1 MKKKIL
7 SLLLVLLMLASIL
20 PASVLAATKT
30 FDDFF
35 TGLPL
40 IAETEPGSPNSTNKW
55 KVTTHNGEDVLM
67 SGNKEKR
74 SSTSTLQLTMT
85 DDAANLSF
93 EYKVS
98 SEARYDKLTITQGAT
113 TLVDGVSGVI
123 DWTRL
128 EINAKNGDVIT
139 IKYSKDSSTDKNDD
153 CVYVRSFSTSAPVV
167 ITLHA
172 NNGTDDTATQ
182 NIYGK
187 GVLNAN
193 TFTCEGKLFAGWATS
208 ADGEIVYADKATI
221 ETETAMDLYA
231 VWADAVTVTF
241 NYNYGTTK
249 DKTVTIAQ
257 GAQIGAANIPAA
269 VTRTGYTFVGW
280 FNNDDVQLTAE
291 TVITEDIT
299 YTGKWAPITY
309 TIAFDAN
316 GGEGSMDSITA
327 TYDQEVTLPLA
338 ADKFTRVG
346 YTFYGWTTLTSYIGE
361 PSYADGATVK
371 NLASIQDKVYTLRV
385 NWKGNPVNITV
396 DYNYEGAES
405 ITRVGMVGSHYNYVR
420 QDDGKYKQDSLADPM
435 REGYIFLGWFDAP
448 EGGNEVT
455 AYGKKFTAEDAE
467 NGFTMYA
474 HWEKGITVHFD
485 GNGYSMPI
493 SDKTVLPSKVYTSLP
508 DLIERYMPTDKRL
521 ESWYIKLDGEGDAR
535 FGEAVTADTD
545 FSAMGDSVTLIA
557 KWRGYQYIIQF
568 KVRSADKS
576 YVQGTMADQAAPFD
590 EDVTLNL
597 CTYTRE
603 GYDFAG
609 WTTQQFGS
617 NPTIAYTD
625 GGIINREWEDENDW
639 GYGSEDN
646 ETFNLYAVWTEAKS
660 EDEKDADA
668 KFAAAE
674 AAISGTYLPTYGK
687 DTNALTMIQAKL
699 TAASIT
705 DVTISVKAGASDNYS
720 NYNYVG
726 VADDGTLIYKWNENG
741 TTSSTTGYVRPVF
754 VLTYKTYTKE
764 STECNFGMG
773 LDEAK
778 AKAALKAVADRITVP
793 ETIESADDLTKLP
806 HYPVKAGVNESDV
819 DYSSSTD
826 LELWATA
833 TWQSNNS
840 TNIAISEVSYPYF
853 SPYKVTVSIPSND
866 TAVVLTLKLTY
877 SGRDDLYLYKTYNVT
892 IKGSVV
898 ERDVDYQELLNKMLE
913 TEDALTN
920 PRNDSNIDKANVAS
934 DIQFF
939 TTKDLSALSMQLY
952 SKGFD
957 GKYTP
962 IKITSSNEDVISSTD
977 VYNAARVLT
986 YRPLPG
992 REAENVTITIEILD
1006 RPSGEGESNTV
1017 LATAN
1022 IEVTVQPLAQSELD
1036 TAAAF
1041 MKKVCTE
1048 EVYWDGIKKANSAK
1062 DNIAGDM
1069 WSFIEIVPDGD
1080 GYKFIRTADD
1090 AKGVGVK
1097 ADSIDGW
1104 YASEKYRCFR
1114 SSNDAVIKHE
1124 NLLLTKPQYNTNVTI
1139 DSVLS
1144 YSEYAKYYE
1153 KFKDNADYA
1162 QFAKFYKQPISV
1174 VVKVIGTEG
1183 IDNPNTE
1190 TISVTVNM
1198 DGNAIN
1204 SAFAD
1209 FNYTYTCNSE
1219 DYKTGMDAVVAAIT
1233 ENGYTYAGSGSYLN
1247 SVTSPN
1253 GVILSSADEKY
1264 GPWSGWMFTVNG
1276 SSPML
1281 DATTYARLD
1290 QYILKK
1296 GDVIRF
1302 YYVECPTDT
1311 RHHIRSTDDPTKCG
1325 MCGKVMPLLYGDVNG
1340 DGEVT
1345 STDAGIVILYLKG
1358 KTELTAEQLLA
1369 ADVNGDGQVTSSD
1382 AGNIILYCKGKIS
1395 SFPASAN

>member
-1 MKKKIL
+1 MKKKLL

-20 PASVLAATKT
+20 PASALAANKT
-30 FDDFF
+30 FGDFF
-35 TGLPL
+35 AGLPL
-40 IAETEPGSPNSTNKW
+40 IAETEPGSPNSTKKW
-55 KVTTHNGEDVLM
+55 KVTTLDGEDVLM
-67 SGNKEKR
+67 SGNNGK
-74 SSTSTLQLTMT
+74 SSSSSTLQLTMT
-85 DDAANLSF
+85 ADTNLSF

-98 SEARYDKLTITQGAT
+98 TEKNYDKLTITQGSK
-113 TLVDGVSGVI
+113 TLVNGVSGVI

-128 EINAKNGDVIT
+128 EIDAKSDDVIT
-139 IKYSKDSSTDKNDD
+139 IVYKKDSSGNKNDD
-153 CVYVRSFSTSAPVV
+153 CVYIRSFAAGAPTI

-172 NNGTDDTATQ
+172 NNGTDETATQ
-182 NIYGK
+182 NIYCGK

-221 ETETAMDLYA
+221 ETEEAMDLYA

-249 DKTVTIAQ
+249 DKTVAIAK
-257 GAQIGAANIPAA
+257 GAQIGATNIPDA
-269 VTRTGYTFVGW
+269 VKRTGYTFVGW
-280 FNNDDVQLTAE
+280 FNDDGTQLTAE
-291 TVITEDIT
+291 TIINEDIT

-309 TIAFDAN
+309 TIAFDAD
-316 GGEGSMDSITA
+316 GGEGSMDSISA
-327 TYDQEVTLPLA
+327 TYDQEVTIPLA
-338 ADKFTRVG
+338 EGRFTRTG
-346 YTFYGWTTLTSYIGE
+346 YTFSGWSTYKGYMTPTVQ
-361 PSYADGATVK
+361 DGGTVK
-371 NLASIQDKVYTLRV
+371 NLTNVQDKVITLYV
-385 NWKGNPVNITV
+385 TWKGNPVNITV
-396 DYNYEGAES
+396 NYNYDGAES

-420 QDDGKYKQDSLADPM
+420 QDDGKYKQDSLPDPV
-435 REGYIFLGWFDAP
+435 RTGWIFLGWYDAP

-455 AYGKKFTAEDAE
+455 PSNKKFTAEDAE

-485 GNGYSMPI
+485 GNGYTQTI
-493 SDKTVLPSKVYTSLP
+493 NDKTVVPGKVYTNLP
-508 DLIERYMPTDKRL
+508 YLAERYMPTDKRL

-535 FGEAVTADTD
+535 FGAAVTKDTD
-545 FSAMGDSVTLIA
+545 FSTMGDEVTLIA
-557 KWRGYQYIIQF
+557 KWRGYQYII
-568 KVRSADKS
+568 KYNIKYSDKS
-576 YVQGTMADQAAPFD
+576 SVTGTMADQPAPFG
-590 EDVTLNL
+590 ENVKLNS
-597 CTYTRE
+597 CAYSRP

-609 WTTQQFGS
+609 WAISSYGS
-617 NPTIAYTD
+617 TIAYAD
-625 GGIINREWEDENDW
+625 GATIKRDWEEDDW
-639 GYGSEDN
+639 GDGSEDN
-646 ETFNLYAVWTEAKS
+646 EPFNLYAVWTEAKS
-660 EDEKDADA
+660 EEEKEADA
-668 KFAAAE
+668 KLTAAE
-674 AAISGTYLPTYGK
+674 KAIEGTYLPKYGT

-699 TAASIT
+699 TAAGIT
-705 DVTISVKAGASDNYS
+705 DVAVSVKAGAKDNYS
-720 NYNYVG
+720 SYNYVG

-741 TTSSTTGYVRPVF
+741 STSSATGYVRPVF
-754 VLTYKTYTKE
+754 ILTYKTFNKE
-764 STECNFGMG
+764 TTACNFGMG
-773 LDEAK
+773 LDEVK
-778 AKAALKAVADRITVP
+778 AKAALNAVADRITIP
-793 ETIESADDLTKLP
+793 ATIEKAEDLTKLP
-806 HYPVKAGVNESDV
+806 KYPVKAGVDESKV
-819 DYSSSTD
+819 DYNKSD
-826 LELWATA
+826 DIELWTTA
-833 TWQSNNS
+833 TWQSSS
-840 TNIAISEVSYPYF
+840 TNIAISNVGYPIF
-853 SPYKVTVSIPSND
+853 SPYKVAVSVPNND
-866 TAVVLTLKLTY
+866 THVTLTLKLTY
-877 SGRDDLYLYKTYNVT
+877 NGREEDLYVSRVYN
-892 IKGSVV
+892 IILKGGV
-898 ERDVDYQELLNKMLE
+898 EQKDVDYQVLLDTMLNN
-913 TEDALTN
+913 EDALTN
-920 PRNDSNIDKANVAS
+920 PRNGSNIDKANVAS

-939 TTKDLSALSMQLY
+939 TTKDLSRLSMQLY
-952 SKGFD
+952 NKDFD

-992 REAENVTITIEILD
+992 REAKSVTITIEILD
-1006 RPSGEGESNTV
+1006 RPSGEGEATVV
-1017 LATAN
+1017 LASAA
-1022 IEVTVQPLAQSELD
+1022 IEVTVLPLTQNELD

-1062 DNIAGDM
+1062 DNITGDM

-1114 SSNDAVIKHE
+1114 SSKDTVIKHE
-1124 NLLLTKPQYNTNVTI
+1124 NLLLTKPQYNTSVKI

-1144 YSEYAKYYE
+1144 YSEYSKYYE

-1162 QFAKFYKQPISV
+1162 QFAKFYKQPISI

-1183 IDNPNTE
+1183 IDNPNAE

-1204 SAFAD
+1204 SEFVD
-1209 FNYTYTCNSE
+1209 FSYTYTCNSE

-1233 ENGYTYAGSGSYLN
+1233 ESGYTYTGNGSYLN
-1247 SVTSPN
+1247 SVTSPD
-1253 GVILSSADEKY
+1253 GITLGLADEKY

-1281 DATTYARLD
+1281 DETTQARLD

-1296 GDVIRF
+1296 GDIIRF
-1302 YYVECPTDT
+1302 YYVECPTET
-1311 RHHIRSTDDPTKCG
+1311 RHHIRSADDKTKCSV
-1325 MCGKVMPLLYGDVNG
+1325 CGKVMPLLYGDVNG

>member
-1 MKKKIL
+1 MKKKLL

-20 PASVLAATKT
+20 PASALAANKT
-30 FDDFF
+30 FGDFF
-35 TGLPL
+35 AGLPL
-40 IAETEPGSPNSTNKW
+40 IAETEPGSPNSTKKW
-55 KVTTHNGEDVLM
+55 KVTTLDGEDVLM
-67 SGNKEKR
+67 SGNNGK
-74 SSTSTLQLTMT
+74 SSSSSTLQLTMT
-85 DDAANLSF
+85 ADTNLSF

-98 SEARYDKLTITQGAT
+98 TEKNYDKLTITQGSK
-113 TLVDGVSGVI
+113 TLVNGVSGVI

-128 EINAKNGDVIT
+128 EIDAKNDDVIT
-139 IKYSKDSSTDKNDD
+139 IVYKKDSSGNKNDD
-153 CVYVRSFSTSAPVV
+153 CVYIRSFAAGAPTI

-172 NNGTDDTATQ
+172 NNGTDETATQ
-182 NIYGK
+182 NIYCGK

-221 ETETAMDLYA
+221 ETEEAMDLYA

-249 DKTVTIAQ
+249 DKTVAIAK
-257 GAQIGAANIPAA
+257 GTQIGATNIPDA
-269 VTRTGYTFVGW
+269 VKRTGYTFVGW
-280 FNNDDVQLTAE
+280 FNDDGTQLTAE
-291 TVITEDIT
+291 TIINEDIT

-309 TIAFDAN
+309 TIAFDAD
-316 GGEGSMDSITA
+316 GGEGSMDSISA
-327 TYDQEVTLPLA
+327 TYDQEVTIPLA
-338 ADKFTRVG
+338 EGRFTRTG
-346 YTFYGWTTLTSYIGE
+346 YTFSGWSTYKGYMTPTVQ
-361 PSYADGATVK
+361 DGGTVK
-371 NLASIQDKVYTLRV
+371 NLTNVQDKVITLYV
-385 NWKGNPVNITV
+385 TWKGNPVNITV
-396 DYNYEGAES
+396 NYNYDGAES

-420 QDDGKYKQDSLADPM
+420 QDDGKYKQDSLPDPV
-435 REGYIFLGWFDAP
+435 RTGWIFLGWYDAP

-455 AYGKKFTAEDAE
+455 PSNKKFTAEDAE
-467 NGFTMYA
+467 NGFIMYA

-485 GNGYSMPI
+485 GNGYTQTI
-493 SDKTVLPSKVYTSLP
+493 NDKTVVPGKVYTNLP
-508 DLIERYMPTDKRL
+508 YLAERYMPTDKRL

-535 FGEAVTADTD
+535 FGAAVTKDTD
-545 FSAMGDSVTLIA
+545 FSTMGDEVTLIA
-557 KWRGYQYIIQF
+557 KWRGYQYII
-568 KVRSADKS
+568 KYNIKYSDKS
-576 YVQGTMADQAAPFD
+576 SVTGTMADQPAPFG
-590 EDVTLNL
+590 ENVKLNS
-597 CTYTRE
+597 CAYSRP

-609 WTTQQFGS
+609 WATSSYGS
-617 NPTIAYTD
+617 TIAYAD
-625 GGIINREWEDENDW
+625 GATIKRDWEEDDW
-639 GYGSEDN
+639 GDGSEDN
-646 ETFNLYAVWTEAKS
+646 EPFNLYAVWTEAKS
-660 EDEKDADA
+660 EEEKEADA
-668 KFAAAE
+668 KLTAAE
-674 AAISGTYLPTYGK
+674 KAISGTYLPTYGK
-687 DTNALTMIQAKL
+687 DANALTMIQAKL
-699 TAASIT
+699 TAAGIT
-705 DVTISVKAGASDNYS
+705 DVAVSVKAGAKDNYS
-720 NYNYVG
+720 SYNYVG

-741 TTSSTTGYVRPVF
+741 STSSATGYVRPVF

-764 STECNFGMG
+764 TTACNFGMG
-773 LDEAK
+773 LDEVK
-778 AKAALKAVADRITVP
+778 AKAALNAVADRITVP
-793 ETIESADDLTKLP
+793 ETVESAEDLTKLP
-806 HYPVKAGVNESDV
+806 KYPVKAGVDESKV
-819 DYSSSTD
+819 DYNKSD
-826 LELWATA
+826 DIELWTTA
-833 TWQSNNS
+833 TWQSSS
-840 TNIAISEVSYPYF
+840 TNIAISDVGYPPF
-853 SPYKVTVSIPSND
+853 SPYKVAVSIPNND
-866 TAVVLTLKLTY
+866 APVTLTLKLTY
-877 SGRDDLYLYKTYNVT
+877 NGREDLYVSRVYNIT
-892 IKGSVV
+892 LKGGVV
-898 ERDVDYQELLNKMLE
+898 EKDVDYQELLNKMLE

-952 SKGFD
+952 NKGFD

-992 REAENVTITIEILD
+992 REAKSVTITIQILD
-1006 RPSGEGESNTV
+1006 RPSGEGEATDV
-1017 LATAN
+1017 LASAA
-1022 IEVTVQPLAQSELD
+1022 IEVTVQPLTQNDLD

-1062 DNIAGDM
+1062 DNITGDM

-1114 SSNDAVIKHE
+1114 SSKDTVIKHE
-1124 NLLLTKPQYNTNVTI
+1124 NLLLTQPQYNTSVKI

-1144 YSEYAKYYE
+1144 YSEYSKYYE
-1153 KFKDNADYA
+1153 KFKNNADYA
-1162 QFAKFYKQPISV
+1162 QFAKFYKQPISI

-1198 DGNAIN
+1198 DGNAIDKT
-1204 SAFAD
+1204 FTD
-1209 FNYTYTCNSE
+1209 FNYTYTCNSA

-1233 ENGYTYAGSGSYLN
+1233 ESGYTYTGNGSYLN
-1247 SVTSPN
+1247 SVTSPD
-1253 GVILSSADEKY
+1253 GVTLGLADEKY

-1281 DATTYARLD
+1281 DETTQARLD

-1296 GDVIRF
+1296 GDIIRF
-1302 YYVECPTDT
+1302 YYVECPTET
-1311 RHHIRSTDDPTKCG
+1311 RHHIRGTGDKTKCSV
-1325 MCGKVMPLLYGDVNG
+1325 CGKVMPLLYGDVNG

>member
-1 MKKKIL
+1 MKKKLL
-7 SLLLVLLMLASIL
+7 SLLLVLLMLASLL
-20 PASVLAATKT
+20 PASALAANKT
-30 FDDFF
+30 FGDFF
-35 TGLPL
+35 AGLPL
-40 IAETEPGSPNSTNKW
+40 IAETEPGLPNSTEKW
-55 KVTTHNGEDVLM
+55 KVTTLDGEDVLM
-67 SGNKEKR
+67 SGNKGQ
-74 SSTSTLQLTMT
+74 SYASSTLQLTIT
-85 DDAANLSF
+85 ADTNLSF

-98 SEARYDKLTITQGAT
+98 TEEKYDKLTIKQGST

-128 EINAKNGDVIT
+128 EIDAKSGDVIT
-139 IKYSKDSSTDKNDD
+139 IVYKKDSSNDKNDD
-153 CVYVRSFSTSAPVV
+153 CIYVRGFSVSAPTI

-172 NNGTDDTATQ
+172 NNGTDETATQ
-182 NIYGK
+182 NIYCGK

-221 ETETAMDLYA
+221 ETEEAMDLYA

-249 DKTVTIAQ
+249 DKTVAIAK
-257 GAQIGAANIPAA
+257 GTQIGATNIPDA
-269 VTRTGYTFVGW
+269 VKRTGYTFVGW
-280 FNNDDVQLTAE
+280 FNDDGTQLTAE
-291 TVITEDIT
+291 TIINEDIT

-327 TYDQEVTLPLA
+327 KYDEEVTLP
-338 ADKFTRVG
+338 KVNGSFTREG
-346 YTFYGWTTLTSYIGE
+346 YTCYGWTTYSNHIGE
-361 PSYADGATVK
+361 PTYGDGDKVK
-371 NLASIQDKVYTLRV
+371 NLASAQDGKFTLKV

-396 DYNYEGAES
+396 NYNYDGAES

-420 QDDGKYKQDSLADPM
+420 QNDGKYKWDSLADPV
-435 REGYIFLGWFDAP
+435 RTGWIFLGWYDAP

-455 AYGKKFTAEDAE
+455 TSNKKFTAEDAE

-485 GNGYSMPI
+485 GNGYTQPI
-493 SDKTVLPSKVYTSLP
+493 KDRIVQPGKVYTSLP
-508 DLIERYMPTDKRL
+508 VLTEYYMPTDKRL
-521 ESWYIKLDGEGDAR
+521 ESWHIKLNGEGGAR
-535 FGEAVTADTD
+535 FGAAVTKDTD
-545 FSAMGDSVTLIA
+545 FSTMGDEVTLIA
-557 KWRGYQYIIQF
+557 KWRGYQYII
-568 KVRSADKS
+568 KYNIKYSDKS
-576 YVQGTMADQAAPFD
+576 SVTGTMADQPAPFG
-590 EDVTLNL
+590 ENVKLNS
-597 CTYTRE
+597 CAYSRP

-609 WTTQQFGS
+609 WATSSYGS
-617 NPTIAYTD
+617 TIAYAD
-625 GGIINREWEDENDW
+625 GATIKRDWEEDDW
-639 GYGSEDN
+639 GDGSEDN
-646 ETFNLYAVWTEAKS
+646 EPFNLYAVWTEAKS
-660 EDEKDADA
+660 EEEKEADA
-668 KFAAAE
+668 KLTAAE
-674 AAISGTYLPTYGK
+674 EAISSTYLPTYGK

-699 TAASIT
+699 TAAGIT
-705 DVTISVKAGASDNYS
+705 DVTVSVKAGAKDNYS
-720 NYNYVG
+720 SYNYVG

-741 TTSSTTGYVRPVF
+741 STSSATGYVRPVF
-754 VLTYKTYTKE
+754 ILTYKTFNKE
-764 STECNFGMG
+764 TTACNFGMG

-778 AKAALKAVADRITVP
+778 AKAALKAVADRINIP
-793 ETIESADDLTKLP
+793 ATIEKAEDLTKLP
-806 HYPVKAGVNESDV
+806 KYPVKAGVDESKV
-819 DYSSSTD
+819 DYNKSD
-826 LELWATA
+826 DIELWTTA
-833 TWQSNNS
+833 TWQSSS
-840 TNIAISEVSYPYF
+840 TNIAISDVGYPPF
-853 SPYKVTVSIPSND
+853 SPYKVTVSIPNND
-866 TAVVLTLKLTY
+866 APVTLTLKLTY
-877 SGRDDLYLYKTYNVT
+877 NGREDLYVSRVYNIT
-892 IKGSVV
+892 LKGGVV
-898 ERDVDYQELLNKMLE
+898 EKDVDYQELLNKMLE

-920 PRNDSNIDKANVAS
+920 PRNDSNIDKANVVS

-939 TTKDLSALSMQLY
+939 TTKDLSRLSMQLY
-952 SKGFD
+952 NKDFD

-992 REAENVTITIEILD
+992 REAKSVTITIEILD
-1006 RPSGEGESNTV
+1006 RPSGEGEATVV
-1017 LATAN
+1017 LASAA
-1022 IEVTVQPLAQSELD
+1022 IEVTVQPLAQNELD

-1062 DNIAGDM
+1062 DNITGDM

-1114 SSNDAVIKHE
+1114 SSKDTVIKHE
-1124 NLLLTKPQYNTNVTI
+1124 NLLLTQPQYNTSVKI

-1144 YSEYAKYYE
+1144 YSEYSKYYE
-1153 KFKDNADYA
+1153 KFKNNADYA
-1162 QFAKFYKQPISV
+1162 QFAKFYKQPISI

-1183 IDNPNTE
+1183 IDNPNAE

-1204 SAFAD
+1204 SEFVD
-1209 FNYTYTCNSE
+1209 FSYTYICNSE
-1219 DYKTGMDAVVAAIT
+1219 DYKTGMDAIVAAIT
-1233 ENGYTYAGSGSYLN
+1233 ESGYTYTGNGSYLN
-1247 SVTSPN
+1247 SVTSPD
-1253 GVILSSADEKY
+1253 GVTLGLADEKY

-1281 DATTYARLD
+1281 DETTQARLD

-1296 GDVIRF
+1296 GDIIRF
-1302 YYVECPTDT
+1302 YYVECPTET
-1311 RHHIRSTDDPTKCG
+1311 RHHIRSADDNTKCG

>member
-1 MKKKIL
+1 MKKKLL
-7 SLLLVLLMLASIL
+7 SLLLVLLMLASLL
-20 PASVLAATKT
+20 PASALAANKT
-30 FDDFF
+30 FGDFF
-35 TGLPL
+35 AGLPL
-40 IAETEPGSPNSTNKW
+40 IAETEPGSPNSTKKW
-55 KVTTHNGEDVLM
+55 KVTTLDGEDVLM
-67 SGNKEKR
+67 SGNKGQ
-74 SSTSTLQLTMT
+74 SYASSTLQLTIT
-85 DDAANLSF
+85 ADTNLSF

-98 SEARYDKLTITQGAT
+98 TEKNYDKLTITQGSK
-113 TLVDGVSGVI
+113 TLVNGVSGVI

-128 EINAKNGDVIT
+128 EIDAKSDDVIT
-139 IKYSKDSSTDKNDD
+139 IVYKKDSGGNKNDD
-153 CVYVRSFSTSAPVV
+153 CVYIRSFAAGAPTI

-172 NNGTDDTATQ
+172 NNGTDETATQ
-182 NIYGK
+182 NIYCGK

-221 ETETAMDLYA
+221 ETEEAMDLYA

-249 DKTVTIAQ
+249 DKTVAIAK
-257 GAQIGAANIPAA
+257 GAQIGATNIPDA
-269 VTRTGYTFVGW
+269 VKRTGYTFVGW
-280 FNNDDVQLTAE
+280 FNDDGTQLTAE
-291 TVITEDIT
+291 TIINEDIT

-309 TIAFDAN
+309 TIAFDAD
-316 GGEGSMDSITA
+316 GGEGSMDSISA
-327 TYDQEVTLPLA
+327 TYDQEVTIPLA
-338 ADKFTRVG
+338 EGRFTRTG
-346 YTFYGWTTLTSYIGE
+346 YTFSGWSTYKGYMTPTVQ
-361 PSYADGATVK
+361 DGGTVK
-371 NLASIQDKVYTLRV
+371 NLTNVQDKVITLYV
-385 NWKGNPVNITV
+385 TWKGNPVNITV
-396 DYNYEGAES
+396 NYNYDGAES

-420 QDDGKYKQDSLADPM
+420 QDDGKYKQDSLPDPT
-435 REGYIFLGWFDAP
+435 RTGWIFLGWYDAP

-455 AYGKKFTAEDAE
+455 PSNKKFTAEDAE

-485 GNGYSMPI
+485 GNGYTQTI
-493 SDKTVLPSKVYTSLP
+493 NDKTVVPGKVYTNLP
-508 DLIERYMPTDKRL
+508 YLAERYMPTDKRL

-535 FGEAVTADTD
+535 FGAAVTKDTD
-545 FSAMGDSVTLIA
+545 FSTMGDEVTLIA
-557 KWRGYQYIIQF
+557 KWRGYQYII
-568 KVRSADKS
+568 KYNIKYSDKS
-576 YVQGTMADQAAPFD
+576 SVTGTMADQPAPFG
-590 EDVTLNL
+590 ENVKLNS
-597 CTYTRE
+597 CAYSRP

-609 WTTQQFGS
+609 WATSSYGS
-617 NPTIAYTD
+617 TIAYAD
-625 GGIINREWEDENDW
+625 GATIKRDWEEDDW
-639 GYGSEDN
+639 GDGSEDN
-646 ETFNLYAVWTEAKS
+646 EPFNLYAVWTEAKS
-660 EDEKDADA
+660 EEEKEADA
-668 KFAAAE
+668 KLTAAE
-674 AAISGTYLPTYGK
+674 KAIEGTYLPKYGT

-699 TAASIT
+699 TAAGIT
-705 DVTISVKAGASDNYS
+705 DVAVSVMAGAEKNYS
-720 NYNYVG
+720 SYNYVG
-726 VADDGTLIYKWNENG
+726 VADDGTLIYKWNEKG
-741 TTSSTTGYVRPVF
+741 STSSATGYVRPVF

-764 STECNFGMG
+764 TTACNFGMG
-773 LDEAK
+773 LDEVK
-778 AKAALKAVADRITVP
+778 AKAALNAVVDRITVP
-793 ETIESADDLTKLP
+793 ETVESAEDLTKLP
-806 HYPVKAGVNESDV
+806 KYPVKAGVDESKV

-833 TWQSNNS
+833 TWQSS
-840 TNIAISEVSYPYF
+840 SKDIAISEVSYPYF
-853 SPYKVTVSIPSND
+853 SPYKATVSIPSND

-898 ERDVDYQELLNKMLE
+898 ERDVNYQELLNKMLE
-913 TEDALTN
+913 AEDALTN
-920 PRNDSNIDKANVAS
+920 PRNDSNIDKANVVS

-939 TTKDLSALSMQLY
+939 TTKDLSRLSMQLY
-952 SKGFD
+952 NKDFD

-992 REAENVTITIEILD
+992 REAKSVTITIEILD
-1006 RPSGEGESNTV
+1006 RPSGEGEATVV
-1017 LATAN
+1017 LASAA
-1022 IEVTVQPLAQSELD
+1022 IEVTVQPLAQNELD

-1062 DNIAGDM
+1062 DNITGDM

-1114 SSNDAVIKHE
+1114 SSKDTVIKHE
-1124 NLLLTKPQYNTNVTI
+1124 NLLLTKPQYNTSVKI

-1144 YSEYAKYYE
+1144 YSEYSKYYE

-1162 QFAKFYKQPISV
+1162 QFAKFYKQPISI

-1183 IDNPNTE
+1183 IDNPNAE

-1204 SAFAD
+1204 SEFVD
-1209 FNYTYTCNSE
+1209 FSYTYICNSE
-1219 DYKTGMDAVVAAIT
+1219 DYKTGMDAIVAAIT
-1233 ENGYTYAGSGSYLN
+1233 ESGYTYTGNGSYLN
-1247 SVTSPN
+1247 SVTSPD
-1253 GVILSSADEKY
+1253 GVTLGLADEKY

-1281 DATTYARLD
+1281 DETTQARLD

-1296 GDVIRF
+1296 GDIIRF
-1302 YYVECPTDT
+1302 YYVECPTEA
-1311 RHHIRSTDDPTKCG
+1311 RHHIRGTDDKTKCSV
-1325 MCGKVMPLLYGDVNG
+1325 CGKVMPLLYGDVNG

>member
-1 MKKKIL
+1 MKKKLL

-20 PASVLAATKT
+20 PASALAANKT
-30 FDDFF
+30 FGDFF
-35 TGLPL
+35 AGLPL
-40 IAETEPGSPNSTNKW
+40 IAETEPDSPNSTKKW
-55 KVTTHNGEDVLM
+55 KVTTLDGEDVLM
-67 SGNKEKR
+67 SGNNGK
-74 SSTSTLQLTMT
+74 SSSSSTLQLTMT
-85 DDAANLSF
+85 ADTNLSF

-98 SEARYDKLTITQGAT
+98 TEKNYDKLTITQGSK
-113 TLVDGVSGVI
+113 TLVNGVSGVI

-128 EINAKNGDVIT
+128 EIDAKSDDVIT
-139 IKYSKDSSTDKNDD
+139 IVYKKDSSGDENDD
-153 CVYVRSFSTSAPVV
+153 CIYVRGFSAVAPTI

-172 NNGTDDTATQ
+172 NNGTDETATQ
-182 NIYGK
+182 NIYGGK

-221 ETETAMDLYA
+221 ETDTAMDLYA

-241 NYNYGTTK
+241 NYNYDTTK
-249 DKTVTIAQ
+249 DKTVAIAK
-257 GAQIGAANIPAA
+257 GAQIGATNIPDA
-269 VTRTGYTFVGW
+269 VKRTGYTFVGW
-280 FNNDDVQLTAE
+280 FNDDGTQLTAE
-291 TVITEDIT
+291 TIINEDIT

-327 TYDQEVTLPLA
+327 KYDEEVTLP
-338 ADKFTRVG
+338 KVNGSFTREG
-346 YTFYGWTTLTSYIGE
+346 YTCYGWTTYSNNIGE
-361 PSYADGATVK
+361 PTYGDGDKVK
-371 NLASIQDKVYTLRV
+371 NLASAQDGKFTLKV

-396 DYNYEGAES
+396 NYNYDGAES

-420 QDDGKYKQDSLADPM
+420 QDDGKYKQDPLPDPV
-435 REGYIFLGWFDAP
+435 RTGWIFLGWYDAP

-455 AYGKKFTAEDAE
+455 PSNKKFTAEDAE

-485 GNGYSMPI
+485 GNGYTQPI
-493 SDKTVLPSKVYTSLP
+493 KDRIVQPGKVYTSLP
-508 DLIERYMPTDKRL
+508 VLTEYYMPTDKRL
-521 ESWYIKLDGEGDAR
+521 ESWHIKLNGEGDAR
-535 FGEAVTADTD
+535 FGAAVTKDTD
-545 FSAMGDSVTLIA
+545 FSTMGDEVTLIA
-557 KWRGYQYIIQF
+557 KWRGYQYII
-568 KVRSADKS
+568 KYNIKYSDKS
-576 YVQGTMADQAAPFD
+576 SVTGTMADQPAPFG
-590 EDVTLNL
+590 ENVKLNS
-597 CTYTRE
+597 CAYSRP

-609 WTTQQFGS
+609 WAISSYGS
-617 NPTIAYTD
+617 TIAYTD
-625 GGIINREWEDENDW
+625 GATIKRDWEEDDW
-639 GYGSEDN
+639 GDGSEDN
-646 ETFNLYAVWTEAKS
+646 EPFNLYAVWTEAKS
-660 EDEKDADA
+660 EEEKEADA
-668 KFAAAE
+668 KLTAAE
-674 AAISGTYLPTYGK
+674 KAIEGTYLPKYGT

-699 TAASIT
+699 TAAGIT
-705 DVTISVKAGASDNYS
+705 DVAVSVKAGASS
-720 NYNYVG
+720 NYVG
-726 VADDGTLIYKWNENG
+726 VADDGTLKYKWNENG
-741 TTSSTTGYVRPVF
+741 TTPSATGYVRPVF

-764 STECNFGMG
+764 TTACNFGMG

-778 AKAALKAVADRITVP
+778 AKAALKTVADRITVP

-806 HYPVKAGVNESDV
+806 KYPVKAGVDESKV

-833 TWQSNNS
+833 TWQSS
-840 TNIAISEVSYPYF
+840 SKDIAISEVSYPYF
-853 SPYKVTVSIPSND
+853 SPYKATVSIPSND

-898 ERDVDYQELLNKMLE
+898 EKDVNYQELLDKMLE
-913 TEDALTN
+913 AEDALIN
-920 PRNDSNIDKANVAS
+920 PRNDSNIDKANVVS

-939 TTKDLSALSMQLY
+939 TTKDLSRLSMQLY
-952 SKGFD
+952 NKDFD

-992 REAENVTITIEILD
+992 REAKSVTITIEILD
-1006 RPSGEGESNTV
+1006 RPSGEGEATDV
-1017 LATAN
+1017 LASAA
-1022 IEVTVQPLAQSELD
+1022 IEVTVQPLAQNELD

-1062 DNIAGDM
+1062 DNITGDM

-1114 SSNDAVIKHE
+1114 SSKDTVIKHE
-1124 NLLLTKPQYNTNVTI
+1124 NLLLTKPQYNTSVKI

-1144 YSEYAKYYE
+1144 YSEYSKYYE

-1162 QFAKFYKQPISV
+1162 QFAKFYKQPISI

-1198 DGNAIN
+1198 DGNAIDKT
-1204 SAFAD
+1204 FTD
-1209 FNYTYTCNSE
+1209 FNYTYTCNSA

-1233 ENGYTYAGSGSYLN
+1233 ESGYTYTGNGSYLN
-1247 SVTSPN
+1247 SVTSPD
-1253 GVILSSADEKY
+1253 GVTLGLADEKY

-1281 DATTYARLD
+1281 DETTQARLD

-1296 GDVIRF
+1296 GDIIRF
-1302 YYVECPTDT
+1302 YYVECPTET
-1311 RHHIRSTDDPTKCG
+1311 RHHIRGTDDKTKCSV
-1325 MCGKVMPLLYGDVNG
+1325 CGKVMPLLYGDVNG

>member
-1 MKKKIL
+1 MKKKLL
-7 SLLLVLLMLASIL
+7 SLLLVLLMLASLL
-20 PASVLAATKT
+20 PASALAANKT
-30 FDDFF
+30 FGDFF
-35 TGLPL
+35 AGLPL
-40 IAETEPGSPNSTNKW
+40 IAETEPGSPNSTKKW
-55 KVTTHNGEDVLM
+55 KVTTLDGEDVLM
-67 SGNKEKR
+67 SGNKGQ
-74 SSTSTLQLTMT
+74 SYASSTLQLTIT
-85 DDAANLSF
+85 ADTNLSF

-98 SEARYDKLTITQGAT
+98 TEEKYDKLTIKQGST

-128 EINAKNGDVIT
+128 EIDAKSGDVIT
-139 IKYSKDSSTDKNDD
+139 IVYKKDSSSDKNDD
-153 CVYVRSFSTSAPVV
+153 CIYVRGFSAGAPTI

-172 NNGTDDTATQ
+172 NNGTDETATQ
-182 NIYGK
+182 NIYCGK

-221 ETETAMDLYA
+221 ETDTAMELYA

-249 DKTVTIAQ
+249 DKTVAIAK
-257 GAQIGAANIPAA
+257 GAQIGATNIPAA
-269 VTRTGYTFVGW
+269 IKRTGYNFDGW
-280 FNNDDVQLTAE
+280 FNGSVQLTAE
-291 TVITEDIT
+291 TVISDNIT
-299 YTGKWAPITY
+299 YTGKWTPITY
-309 TIAFDAN
+309 TIAFDAD
-316 GGEGSMDSITA
+316 GGEGSMDSISA
-327 TYDQEVTLPLA
+327 TYDQEVTIPLA
-338 ADKFTRVG
+338 EGRFTRTG
-346 YTFYGWTTLTSYIGE
+346 YTFSGWSTFKGHMTPTIQ
-361 PSYADGATVK
+361 DGGTVK
-371 NLASIQDKVYTLRV
+371 NLTNVQDKVITLYV
-385 NWKGNPVNITV
+385 TWKGNPVKITV
-396 DYNYEGAES
+396 DYNYEGAEN

-420 QDDGKYKQDSLADPM
+420 QNDGKYKQDSLADPV
-435 REGYIFLGWFDAP
+435 RTGWIFLGWYDAR

-455 AYGKKFTAEDAE
+455 QSNKEFTADDAK

-485 GNGYSMPI
+485 GNGYTQTI
-493 SDKTVLPSKVYTSLP
+493 NDKTVVPGKVYTNLP
-508 DLIERYMPTDKRL
+508 YLIERYMPTDKRL
-521 ESWYIKLDGEGDAR
+521 ESWHIKLNGEGDAR
-535 FGEAVTADTD
+535 FGAAVTKDTD
-545 FSAMGDSVTLIA
+545 FSTMGDEVTLIA
-557 KWRGYQYIIQF
+557 KWRGYQYII
-568 KVRSADKS
+568 KYNIKYSDKS
-576 YVQGTMADQAAPFD
+576 SVTGTMADQAAPFG
-590 EDVTLNL
+590 ENVVLNR
-597 CTYTRE
+597 CTYSRE

-609 WTTQQFGS
+609 WATSSYGS
-617 NPTIAYTD
+617 TIAYAD
-625 GGIINREWEDENDW
+625 GATIKRDWEEDDW
-639 GYGSEDN
+639 GDGSEDN
-646 ETFNLYAVWTEAKS
+646 EPFNLYAVWTEAKS
-660 EDEKDADA
+660 EEEKEADA
-668 KFAAAE
+668 KLTAAE
-674 AAISGTYLPTYGK
+674 KAIEGTYLPKYGT

-699 TAASIT
+699 TAAGIT
-705 DVTISVKAGASDNYS
+705 DVTVSVKAGAKDNYS
-720 NYNYVG
+720 SYNYVG

-741 TTSSTTGYVRPVF
+741 STPSGIGFVRPVF
-754 VLTYKTYTKE
+754 ILTYKTYTKE
-764 STECNFGMG
+764 TTACNFGMG
-773 LDEAK
+773 LDEVK
-778 AKAALKAVADRITVP
+778 AKAALNAVADRITIP
-793 ETIESADDLTKLP
+793 ATIEKAEDLTKLP
-806 HYPVKAGVNESDV
+806 KYPVKAGVDESKV
-819 DYSSSTD
+819 DYNKSD
-826 LELWATA
+826 DIELWTTA
-833 TWQSNNS
+833 TWQSSS
-840 TNIAISEVSYPYF
+840 TNIAISNVGYPIF
-853 SPYKVTVSIPSND
+853 SPYKVAVSVPNND
-866 TAVVLTLKLTY
+866 THVTLTLKLTY
-877 SGRDDLYLYKTYNVT
+877 NGREEDLYVSRVYNIT
-892 IKGSVV
+892 LKGGV
-898 ERDVDYQELLNKMLE
+898 EQKDVDYQVLLDTMLNN
-913 TEDALTN
+913 EDALTN
-920 PRNDSNIDKANVAS
+920 PRNGSNIDKANVAS

-992 REAENVTITIEILD
+992 REAKSVTITIEILD
-1006 RPSGEGESNTV
+1006 RPSGEGEATVV
-1017 LATAN
+1017 LASAA
-1022 IEVTVQPLAQSELD
+1022 IEVTVQPLAQNELD

-1062 DNIAGDM
+1062 DNITGDM

-1114 SSNDAVIKHE
+1114 SSKDTVIKHE
-1124 NLLLTKPQYNTNVTI
+1124 NLLLTQPQYNTSVKI

-1144 YSEYAKYYE
+1144 YSEYSKYYE
-1153 KFKDNADYA
+1153 KFKDNANYA
-1162 QFAKFYKQPISV
+1162 QFAKFYKQPISI

-1183 IDNPNTE
+1183 IDNPNAE

-1204 SAFAD
+1204 SEFVD
-1209 FNYTYTCNSE
+1209 FSYTYTCNSE
-1219 DYKTGMDAVVAAIT
+1219 DYKTGIDAVVAAIT
-1233 ENGYTYAGSGSYLN
+1233 ESGYTYTGNGSYLN
-1247 SVTSPN
+1247 SVTSPD
-1253 GVILSSADEKY
+1253 GVTLGLADEKY

-1276 SSPML
+1276 SAPML
-1281 DATTYARLD
+1281 DETTQARLD

-1296 GDVIRF
+1296 GDIIRF
-1302 YYVECPTDT
+1302 YYVECPTET
-1311 RHHIRSTDDPTKCG
+1311 RHHIRGNGDKTKCSV
-1325 MCGKVMPLLYGDVNG
+1325 CGKVMPLLYGDVNG